1 MRAFRAGFGI
11 ELRIVRAAPDALIP
25 LVTAPLFALIF
36 LSVVRE
42 SGRPD
47 LQADALMA
55 PVLMTLWWIALQNA
69 GNMITGDRWQALL
82 EPLLAT
88 PASLAS
94 VLLGRIVALTCLGLV
109 SLLEVWAIGALV
121 YGVAIPFGHHPV
133 PFGLTLLFT
142 ALATAGVS
150 VAFAAVFVL
159 TRNAYTFTNS
169 LSYPLYLLGG
179 VLVPVALL
187 PGWLQ
192 PVSSVIFM
200 SWSADLLRASLKE
213 PPIDD
218 FWQRLGMV
226 VLLGA
231 ISFLIGRALLFHV
244 MHRMRAKG
252 ELSAA

>member
-1 MRAFRAGFGI
+1 M
-11 ELRIVRAAPDALIP
+11 LIP

-36 LSVVRE
+36 LSIVRQ
-42 SGRPD
+42 SGRHD

-69 GNMITGDRWQALL
+69 GNMITGDRWQAIL

-94 VLLGRIVALTCLGLV
+94 VLLGRITALMCVGLV
-109 SLLEVWAIGALV
+109 SFFEVWAIGELV
-121 YGVAIPFGHHPV
+121 FDVPIPFEHPATLA
-133 PFGLTLLFT
+133 LTLLVI
-142 ALATAGVS
+142 ALATAGTS

-179 VLVPVALL
+179 VFVPVAIL
-187 PGWLQ
+187 PGWIQ
-192 PVSSVIFM
+192 PVSSGIFM
-200 SWSADLLRASLKE
+200 SWGADLLRASLR
-213 PPIDD
+213 PPPVDD
-218 FWQRLGMV
+218 LWQRLGMV
-226 VLLGA
+226 ALLGA
-231 ISFLIGRALLFHV
+231 ISFAIGRALLFHV

-252 ELSAA
+252 ELSTA

>member
-1 MRAFRAGFGI
+1 VRAFLAGFGI
-11 ELRIVRAAPDALIP
+11 EMRLIRAAPDALIP
-25 LVTAPLFALIF
+25 LVTTPLFALIF
-36 LSVVRE
+36 LAIVRE

-47 LQADALMA
+47 LQPDALMA

-109 SLLEVWAIGALV
+109 SFFEVWAIGELV
-121 YGVAIPFGHHPV
+121 YGVAIPFEHPLPLV
-133 PFGLTLLFT
+133 LTLLAT

-179 VLVPVALL
+179 VLVPVAIL
-187 PGWLQ
+187 PGWMQ
-192 PVSSVIFM
+192 PVSSAIFM
-200 SWSADLLRASLKE
+200 SWSADLLRASLKP

-218 FWQRLGMV
+218 LWQRLGTV

-231 ISFLIGRALLFHV
+231 ISFLIGRAILFHV
-244 MHRMRAKG
+244 MQRMRAKG
-252 ELSAA
+252 ERAAA

>member
-1 MRAFRAGFGI
+1 MRAFRAGFGL

-36 LSVVRE
+36 LSIVRQ

-47 LQADALMA
+47 LQPDALMA

-88 PASLAS
+88 PANLAS
-94 VLLGRIVALTCLGLV
+94 VLLGRITALMCLGLV
-109 SLLEVWAIGALV
+109 SFLEVSLV
-121 YGVAIPFGHHPV
+121 GELVFGVSIPFEHPV
-133 PFGLTLLFT
+133 ALGATLLVTVF
-142 ALATAGVS
+142 ATAGTS

-179 VLVPVALL
+179 VFVPVAIL
-187 PGWLQ
+187 PGWIQ
-192 PVSSVIFM
+192 PVSSGVFM
-200 SWSADLLRASLKE
+200 SWSADLPRASLKP

-218 FWQRLGMV
+218 LWQRIGTV

-231 ISFLIGRALLFHV
+231 ISFVIGRAILFHV
-244 MHRMRAKG
+244 MRRMRAKG
-252 ELSAA
+252 ELAAA

>member
-1 MRAFRAGFGI
+1 MRAFRAGFGL

-36 LSVVRE
+36 LSIVRQ

-47 LQADALMA
+47 LQPDALMA

-88 PASLAS
+88 PANLAS
-94 VLLGRIVALTCLGLV
+94 VLLGRITALMCLGLV
-109 SLLEVWAIGALV
+109 SFLEVSLV
-121 YGVAIPFGHHPV
+121 GELVFGVSIPFEHPV
-133 PFGLTLLFT
+133 ALGATLLVT
-142 ALATAGVS
+142 AFATAGAS

-179 VLVPVALL
+179 VFVPVAIL
-187 PGWLQ
+187 PGWIQ
-192 PVSSVIFM
+192 PVSSGVFM
-200 SWSADLLRASLKE
+200 SWSADLLRASLKP

-218 FWQRLGMV
+218 LWQRMGMI
-226 VLLGA
+226 VLLGG
-231 ISFLIGRALLFHV
+231 ISFAIGRAILFHV
-244 MHRMRAKG
+244 MRRMRAKG
-252 ELSAA
+252 ELAAA